1 MEKINSNKSIVK
13 SKRYSDSLLKI
24 KTEGNNFGII
34 KTFAILILFLLQ
46 ILTMVFASLFFV
58 SFLRFYM
65 VTAAV
70 ITILTCI
77 YVLSSNKNSQSK
89 AVWIMFLIIFFG
101 FGYIIFY
108 LSDERFFFRRQS
120 KRYKSIFERSYNF
133 EPESLVPK
141 TIGTEAKREVEYLS
155 KVGKFS
161 CYSGTDLKYYS
172 NGSMLFDEI
181 LEECKKAEKF
191 IFLEYFIISDGALLT
206 RFENILKSKEG
217 QGLDVRIIYDDMGSH
232 RSFSRQARKRLK
244 NLGVKIMKFNQL
256 ISWFSF
262 GLNYRDHRKIAV
274 IDGKVAFTGGANFA
288 DEYTNEKRMHGY
300 WKDSGLKLIGNA
312 VDGLTLSFLR
322 QWEFLVKEKI
332 EISPF
337 IGNAKPTENDS
348 AVVPFADG
356 LDYTFNIG
364 RDSYINLIANA
375 KQKIYIM
382 TPYLILED
390 TIFNLLKN
398 KALAGVDVR
407 LILPAIPDKKA
418 VYRVSRNTAE
428 KLAEFGV
435 KLYTMNLSFVHSK
448 IAISENTAIIGS
460 INFDLRSFYQQFEN
474 AVLTNDKS
482 VMKDV
487 FKDFEETMKVST
499 QLSNEKFFRSKKI
512 NRIIAGL
519 LGIIS
524 PFM

>member
-1 MEKINSNKSIVK
+1 M
-13 SKRYSDSLLKI
+13 
-24 KTEGNNFGII
+24 
-34 KTFAILILFLLQ
+34 
-46 ILTMVFASLFFV
+46 
-58 SFLRFYM
+58 
-65 VTAAV
+65 
-70 ITILTCI
+70 
-77 YVLSSNKNSQSK
+77 
-89 AVWIMFLIIFFG
+89 
-101 FGYIIFY
+101 
-108 LSDERFFFRRQS
+108 
-120 KRYKSIFERSYNF
+120 
-133 EPESLVPK
+133 
-141 TIGTEAKREVEYLS
+141 
-155 KVGKFS
+155 
-161 CYSGTDLKYYS
+161 
-172 NGSMLFDEI
+172 
-181 LEECKKAEKF
+181 
-191 IFLEYFIISDGALLT
+191 
-206 RFENILKSKEG
+206 
-217 QGLDVRIIYDDMGSH
+217 
-232 RSFSRQARKRLK
+232 
-244 NLGVKIMKFNQL
+244 
-256 ISWFSF
+256 
-262 GLNYRDHRKIAV
+262 
-274 IDGKVAFTGGANFA
+274 
-288 DEYTNEKRMHGY
+288 
-300 WKDSGLKLIGNA
+300 
-312 VDGLTLSFLR
+312 
-322 QWEFLVKEKI
+322 
-332 EISPF
+332 
-337 IGNAKPTENDS
+337 
-348 AVVPFADG
+348 
-356 LDYTFNIG
+356 
-364 RDSYINLIANA
+364 IANA